1 MRQAPVRRNIMRT
14 GRPSGRS
21 PLATATNRRRLSI
34 VIVLIV
40 LGIAGYVFRADV
52 VDFFSPPPPPDVSA
66 INRAVDSA
74 FVVIDPQEVASAT
87 ADIEDCEIPTDRVVL
102 PKGASVL
109 RANLTLTRAVERAGG
124 TVLYGV
130 ESTDRKRRWQTV
142 TLGISAGDSLI
153 REVMLVSRV
162 R

>member
-1 MRQAPVRRNIMRT
+1 MPVRRDFTRA

-21 PLATATNRRRLSI
+21 PLATTTNVRNLSA
-34 VIVLIV
+34 VIVLIA
-40 LGIAGYVFRADV
+40 LGTAGYVFRTDI
-52 VDFFSPPPPPDVSA
+52 VDFFSPPPAPDVAA

-74 FVVIDPQEVASAT
+74 FVAIDPQEVSAAT
-87 ADIEDCEIPTDRVVL
+87 ADMEDCEIPRDRVVL
-102 PKGASVL
+102 SRGASVL